1 MTSQLPWRTRLL
13 AATFTGVCLVT
24 AYSLI
29 DPAAG
34 RHQVASF
41 LFPDTVLLDSWQ
53 LVKTEQLTDQRTDLS
68 RRFDAVKSG
77 KHYSYLKNG
86 IPLEIEIR
94 YVVGTRGNVSSL
106 IGKQTAIPLKVFQ
119 SGDWHH
125 VKGIGFYTLFLHKDR
140 AYLSTCI
147 NSRGGSTITSEQ
159 FLHNRYIHD
168 LKYSF
173 LVSWLLGEE
182 SPRDL
187 RCLWTH
193 LYTPVNESEPEVAY
207 RILKTAWLDLYHW
220 WQPRFPSL

>member
-1 MTSQLPWRTRLL
+1 M
-13 AATFTGVCLVT
+13 V
-24 AYSLI
+24 
-29 DPAAG
+29 
-34 RHQVASF
+34 
-41 LFPDTVLLDSWQ
+41 
-53 LVKTEQLTDQRTDLS
+53 
-68 RRFDAVKSG
+68 
-77 KHYSYLKNG
+77 
-86 IPLEIEIR
+86 LEIEIR

-106 IGKQTAIPLKVFQ
+106 IREQTAIPPKVFQ

-125 VKGIGFYTLFLHKDR
+125 VKGIGFYTLFLDQDR

-159 FLHNRYIHD
+159 FLHNRYIYD
-168 LKYSF
+168 FKYS
-173 LVSWLLGEE
+173 LLLSWLQGKE

-193 LYTPVNESEPEVAY
+193 LSTPVNDLEPEVAY